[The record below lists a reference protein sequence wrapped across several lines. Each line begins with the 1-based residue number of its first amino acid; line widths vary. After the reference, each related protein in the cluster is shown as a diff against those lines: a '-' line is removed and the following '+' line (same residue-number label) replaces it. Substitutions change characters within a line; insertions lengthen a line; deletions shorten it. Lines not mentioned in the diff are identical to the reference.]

1 VRAST
6 HVRRAASKG
15 RQCRFR
21 RRLGSRAALVISIA
35 SLYLLGSGEPG
46 TAESS
51 RSDTDVVSV
60 TVQAEP
66 VAIAANSAEAWVV
79 GSAAGKSEQGQ
90 LIRIAMS
97 GAVRSRPVLGA
108 PTDVTATK
116 SSILVAIDRD
126 GAVPDHDE
134 VADFDPVGMQ
144 TGRRASTINPT
155 RLAEADGYIWV
166 LSAGRTDGSSL
177 LQRLDL
183 TANSRSEL
191 RLRGG
196 GRYASL
202 AVGGGRVWV
211 LTETRIAG
219 RTRSIVTPVDAS
231 ANQTLNFS
239 IVVPG
244 VGQDIAYARRNAWV
258 STMRRAKGRVWGE
271 IRRIVPARQT
281 AVLTESLPTVRALTV
296 RGIGLWVVSGRNQV
310 DHRLSHRTSV
320 GACDVRCRNDRR
332 GRGRRHE
339 HVDARPETTSD
350 HSNPALSRSR
360 VKTQSVRASSTSS
373 FTSTGR
379 TSATTRTAGWWIRR
393 PASTSPVW

>member
-1 VRAST
+1 MSCVAVLQITIETSLNRSRDVCDHPAIPKAGRNAVRAST

-177 LQRLDL
+177 LQRLDF

-202 AVGGGRVWV
+202 GVGGGRVWV

-310 DHRLSHRTSV
+310 DQIDSRTGRALGHATFV
-320 GACDVRCRNDRR
+320 AGTIDAVAVDGTNMWTLDRR
-332 GRGRRHE
+332 RH
-339 HVDARPETTSD
+339 RI
-350 HSNPALSRSR
+350 
-360 VKTQSVRASSTSS
+360 
-373 FTSTGR
+373 
-379 TSATTRTAGWWIRR
+379 TRIRL
-393 PASTSPVW
+393 